1 MKKNLMWVLLV
12 CLLVALI
19 VGASGLYNSLKDKV
33 ELQTLVTE
41 TTAVP
46 EPTQEP
52 VPQATAA
59 PTAVPKPAAPDFTVL
74 DR

>member
-33 ELQTLVTE
+33 EIEFVTRSHYEEE
-41 TTAVP
+41 TV
-46 EPTQEP
+46 
-52 VPQATAA
+52 
-59 PTAVPKPAAPDFTVL
+59 
-74 DR
+74 